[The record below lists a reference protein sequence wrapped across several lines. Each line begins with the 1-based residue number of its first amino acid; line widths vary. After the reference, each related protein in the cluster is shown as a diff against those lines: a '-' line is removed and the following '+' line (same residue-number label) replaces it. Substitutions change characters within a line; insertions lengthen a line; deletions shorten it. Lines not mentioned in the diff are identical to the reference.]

1 MIIHYGTTWFSL
13 GKKQAKYLNLPLLIL
28 TFSKVSFSKKKKISK
43 QYMNLAISGEKKY
56 SFLNFDFDSLER
68 GIMEVDRLF
77 FQKQSWIQQL
87 GFSLLITK
95 WNSQQLL
102 FKKLGIKNF
111 TATASKQRAFQQRHY
126 CGLFSKRLWQT

>member
-28 TFSKVSFSKKKKISK
+28 TFSKVSFSKKKESK

-68 GIMEVDRLF
+68 GIMEVDKTF
-77 FQKQSWIQQL
+77 
-87 GFSLLITK
+87 
-95 WNSQQLL
+95 
-102 FKKLGIKNF
+102 
-111 TATASKQRAFQQRHY
+111 ASKAVLDSTTRVQPIDY
-126 CGLFSKRLWQT
+126 

>member
-13 GKKQAKYLNLPLLIL
+13 GKKQAKYLTLPLLIL
-28 TFSKVSFSKKKKISK
+28 TFSKVSFSKKK
-43 QYMNLAISGEKKY
+43 NLNNIWIWQFQEKKI
-56 SFLNFDFDSLER
+56 FFTLLNFDCDSLER